1 MTSTARFDD
10 LIHAPVRL
18 RLCGLLRPVE
28 ALSFQVLAETLD
40 LTSVNLSKNLK
51 VLAEAG
57 YVTVDKRASTE
68 RTDSRRVAWVKL
80 TPAGRKAFDAH
91 VAMLKEITQA

>member
-1 MTSTARFDD
+1 MTSAPRFDD

-51 VLAEAG
+51 VLTEAG

-68 RTDSRRVAWVKL
+68 RTDARRVAWVRL
-80 TPAGRKAFDAH
+80 TAQGRAAFDAH

>member
-1 MTSTARFDD
+1 MTSAPRFDD

-51 VLAEAG
+51 VLTEAG

-68 RTDSRRVAWVKL
+68 RTDARRVAWVRL
-80 TPAGRKAFDAH
+80 TAQGRTAFDAH

>member
-1 MTSTARFDD
+1 MTSAPRFDD

-51 VLAEAG
+51 VLTEAG

>member
-18 RLCGLLRPVE
+18 RLCGLLRPVD

-51 VLAEAG
+51 ALAAAG
-57 YVTVDKRASTE
+57 YVSIDKRASTE
-68 RTDSRRVAWVKL
+68 RTDARRVAWVKL
-80 TPAGRKAFDAH
+80 TAEGRNAFDAH
-91 VAMLKEITQA
+91 VAKLKEITQA